1 MSKLSEARATAKEAY
16 VFFRSMI
23 DQYRLRLARNQV
35 PNKFY
40 PFFPSTPI
48 AVSGVMKLAFLDT
61 RGGPVILNTPDIDP
75 NYYFTVLCIDQWA
88 HNFAYFGTRNTGNS
102 SAKYLISGPDWQGS
116 KPSDINV
123 SATAEG
129 NFTTMMLSLESQDP
143 DGDQDDDYINK
154 IVDECTLTKLNVELP
169 QPVFP
174 EYDTHLHKKADVF
187 KYVNFYLQFSSIY
200 PPEKKFYD
208 RFAEIG
214 IVPGGPWPPI
224 NCDPSLYE
232 AIGQGVWEAASLIDA
247 ERDRQVNDTI
257 GGWEYICGLLPPLVG
272 NRAVMK
278 DRYLARAGEALS
290 TFEWPDSPEA
300 SINMQAR
307 QDDQFEALNGGC
319 DYVLT
324 WKKEDLPQTN
334 PIGYWSFTVYT
345 KKGAPIDVP
354 NNAISSNSKR
364 LVYNQEGGV
373 TIYILAQK
381 PDDVSIYPSDCN
393 ILVSPDSGEF
403 QIFLRIFWPYS
414 EHLKGQYAP
423 PLPVKTPFEDLLK
436 PSN

>member
-1 MSKLSEARATAKEAY
+1 
-16 VFFRSMI
+16 
-23 DQYRLRLARNQV
+23 
-35 PNKFY
+35 
-40 PFFPSTPI
+40 
-48 AVSGVMKLAFLDT
+48 MKLAFLDT
-61 RGGPVILNTPDIDP
+61 RGGPVILSTPEI
-75 NYYFTVLCIDQWA
+75 NSQYYFTVLCVDQWA
-88 HNFAYFGTRNTGNS
+88 HNFAYFGTWNTGNS
-102 SAKYLISGPDWQGS
+102 EAKYLISGPDWQGS
-116 KPSDINV
+116 KPSDITV
-123 SATAEG
+123 SVTAEG
-129 NFTTMMLSLESQDP
+129 NFTTMMIGLESQHP
-143 DGDQDDDYINK
+143 DDNLDHDYINK
-154 IVDECTLTKLNVELP
+154 IVNDCTLTKLGQQLT
-169 QPVFP
+169 QPDFP
-174 EYDTHLHKKADVF
+174 EYNTHLHKKADVF

-272 NRAVMK
+272 NRDVMK

-290 TFEWPDSPEA
+290 TFEWPDSPEV

-307 QDDQFEALNGGC
+307 QDANFDDLDGGSN
-319 DYVLT
+319 YILI
-324 WKKEDLPQTN
+324 WNKKDLPQTN
-334 PIGYWSFTVYT
+334 PIGYWSLTVYT
-345 KKGAPIDVP
+345 KRGGPVAGASD
-354 NNAISSNSKR
+354 NAISSNSKK
-364 LVYNQEGGV
+364 LVYTDDGGIIV
-373 TIYILAQK
+373 YILAKK
-381 PDDVSIYPSDCN
+381 PDDISIYPSDCN

-403 QIFLRIFWPYS
+403 QVFLRIFWPYS